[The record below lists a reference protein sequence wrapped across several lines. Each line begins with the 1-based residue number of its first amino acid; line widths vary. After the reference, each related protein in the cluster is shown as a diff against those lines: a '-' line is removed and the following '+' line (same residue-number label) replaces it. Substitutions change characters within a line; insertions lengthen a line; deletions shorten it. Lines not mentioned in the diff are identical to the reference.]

1 MVEQYKEW
9 ERLEVRNSVAEQ
21 ATTTRCAIMTR
32 AHRVIILYATVDCN
46 FLSLSFFILLQYFD
60 LWKLQQKKNFRNAG
74 QKKKKPDTRAPI
86 SSVEQ
91 YCTPRNTRI
100 ASGSAKK
107 IERYNVRVDL
117 RVSFPL
123 RFRLDSAIANLVR
136 K

>member
-32 AHRVIILYATVDCN
+32 AHRDIILYATVDCN

-74 QKKKKPDTRAPI
+74 QKKKNLTPVHPSLPWNSIVLRGTPELQVVAPRKLKGI
-86 SSVEQ
+86 M
-91 YCTPRNTRI
+91 
-100 ASGSAKK
+100 SG
-107 IERYNVRVDL
+107 L
-117 RVSFPL
+117 TCGFP
-123 RFRLDSAIANLVR
+123 FRLDSAIANLVR